1 MQSEKNKAKRILQEL
16 LGYYFSHEIDDLNIN
31 LHCTNVECTITLT
44 GKTPSKPN
52 DLKQLRETL
61 NSPRQPE
68 VEEYYWQLLGVSNEK
83 HELNLVG
90 SLIDSAEVTYDKGI
104 LKITVCR
111 KK

>member
-31 LHCTNVECTITLT
+31 MHCTNVEFIITLR
-44 GKTPSKPN
+44 GKTTSMPS

-68 VEEYYWQLLGVSNEK
+68 VEEYYWQLLGVSNDK

-90 SLIDSAEVTYDKGI
+90 SLIDSAEVTFEEGI
-104 LKITVCR
+104 LKVMVCR